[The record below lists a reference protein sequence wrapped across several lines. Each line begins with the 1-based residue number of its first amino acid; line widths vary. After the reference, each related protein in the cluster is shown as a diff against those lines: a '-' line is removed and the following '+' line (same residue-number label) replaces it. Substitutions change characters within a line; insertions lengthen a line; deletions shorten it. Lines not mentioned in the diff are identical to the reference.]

1 MLMATFYPFG
11 SGSRVSAFRTGAS
24 GMILGAGLT
33 STQERMYNTEYIS
46 AIRQFMVNNNQ
57 TVAVAES
64 VTAGHLQAAISLA
77 IEASKFFQGG
87 ITAYNLGQK
96 SRHLHVNP
104 IHATSCN
111 SVSQIVA
118 EEMARNVI
126 PLFSCD
132 WSIGITGYA
141 SPMPDMGIVD
151 LFAFYAVCFRGDIVH
166 KAKIKSD
173 DLGPFKVQ
181 VHFTNEVLKG
191 FFEYLPAD
199 GLAFQKPYS
208 KKGRG

>member
-1 MLMATFYPFG
+1 
-11 SGSRVSAFRTGAS
+11 
-24 GMILGAGLT
+24 
-33 STQERMYNTEYIS
+33 MYNTEYIS
-46 AIRQFMVNNNQ
+46 AIKQFMLEHNH

-77 IEASKFFQGG
+77 SDASKFFQGG

-118 EEMARNVI
+118 DEMARNAI
-126 PLFSCD
+126 AFFSCD

-141 SPMPDMGIVD
+141 TPMPDMGIIDV
-151 LFAFYAVCFRGDIVH
+151 FAFYAVCFRGDIVGQ
-166 KAKIKSD
+166 AKIESE

-181 VHFTNEVLKG
+181 VNFTNKVLKS
-191 FFEYLPAD
+191 FVDHLAKD
-199 GLAFQKPYS
+199 GTAFQMYS
-208 KKGRG
+208 SKQERANKH